1 MDIKKRTEQTV
12 ARNYKPINYKEKK
25 ECIWC
30 GDKAIEDYYKMLD
43 NKKPPGL
50 TERQ

>member
-12 ARNYKPINYKEKK
+12 ARNYKPIAYKEKK

-30 GDKAIEDYYKMLD
+30 ADNVINDYYKKLD
-43 NKKPPGL
+43 KKH
-50 TERQ
+50 